1 MEEKKKN
8 KKREK
13 WLKFR
18 HRIVRNIL
26 FPTLGVFARLRYRI
40 HIERF
45 REQEKRPYLILY
57 NHQTAFDQFFVGMA
71 FRGPVYYLTSED
83 IFSMGWLSSLINWLV
98 APIPIKKQTTDV
110 RAIMNCLRV
119 AREGGTIAIAPEGNR
134 TYSGKTEYMSP
145 SIAPLARRMKLPIAL
160 YRLEGGYGVH
170 PRWSEVVRRGKMRGY
185 VSRVIS
191 PEEYATLTDDEL
203 FALIRDGLFVNE
215 AAADGEFHHKKSA
228 EYLERALYTCPFC
241 GLTTLESNGDLI
253 TCKTCG
259 RQVRYLPTKELRG
272 VGFEFPYRFVS
283 EWYDSQAELVRSLD
297 LTAHLSAPLY
307 RDTVELFE
315 VIPYERKVPLCEAA
329 HFALFGDRIE
339 VTRDGETTALPFK
352 EIASVAVLGKNK
364 LNVYHND
371 KIYQLK
377 GNKRFN
383 ALKYVHIYHHGL
395 NLLKGEDAKKEF
407 LGI

>member
-1 MEEKKKN
+1 MEEKKKP

-13 WLKFR
+13 WLKLR
-18 HRIVRNIL
+18 HRVVRNVL
-26 FPTLGVFARLRYRI
+26 FVTLGVFARLRYRI
-40 HIERF
+40 RIERF

-71 FRGPVYYLTSED
+71 FKGPVYYLTSED
-83 IFSMGWLSSLINWLV
+83 IFSMGWLSSLIRWLV

-170 PRWSEVVRRGKMRGY
+170 PRWSDVVRRGKMRGY

-215 AAADGEFHHKKSA
+215 ASVDGEFHHKRTA

-241 GLTTLESNGDLI
+241 GLTTLESSKDLI

-272 VGFEFPYRFVS
+272 VGFEFPYRFVA
-283 EWYDSQAELVRSLD
+283 EWYDRQAELVRSLD
-297 LTAHLSAPLY
+297 LAPYLDTPLY
-307 RDTVELFE
+307 RDTAELSQ
-315 VIPYERKVPLCEAA
+315 VIPYEHKVLLCKSA
-329 HFALFGDRIE
+329 HFALYGDRIE
-339 VTRDGETTALPFK
+339 VTQDGKTTVLPFE
-352 EIASVAVLGKNK
+352 EILSVAVLGKNK
-364 LNVYHND
+364 LNIYHD
-371 KIYQLK
+371 GKIYQLK
-377 GNKRFN
+377 GDKRFN
-383 ALKYVHIYHHGL
+383 ALKYVHIYHHAT
-395 NLLKGEDAKKEF
+395 NLRKGEAEREEF